1 MTSTLRTRQHNKLVK
16 TLFIKGLNNRFI
28 NVYFYN
34 IILLKPFNLDN
45 IEATNT
51 IMKI

>member
-1 MTSTLRTRQHNKLVK
+1 MTITLCTGQHNKLVK
-16 TLFIKGLNNRFI
+16 TLFIKGLINRFK

-45 IEATNT
+45 IEVIN
-51 IMKI
+51 IPL